1 MYKILKNGE
10 AIAETNDLAT
20 AIKIVQTLESSLIR
34 FTDHSPYSIDK
45 RS

>member
-20 AIKIVQTLESSLIR
+20 AVSIIRMLESKLNR
-34 FTDHSPYSIDK
+34 LTQHSPYTIG
-45 RS
+45 